1 MQHLTYITNIK
12 YINLESRP
20 ERKIHIEAQLA
31 SVGFSSYERFNAIK
45 TSNGAIG
52 CSMSH
57 LKCLMDAR
65 DKGLSHLLVCEDD
78 TTFLNP
84 ELFKTQLKSFLNKQH
99 PWDVVL
105 LAGNNVLPYERV
117 DDTCIKVSHCQTTTC
132 YLVKGH
138 YFNTLIEN
146 IKTGLRLLMENPT
159 NRFTYAIDKFWLQLQ
174 KCDRWYLIIPLTVIQ
189 QEGYSDIEK
198 KVVNY
203 AGLMTK
209 MNKSIIPT
217 PLPSLV
223 DNVNPNFS
231 MKNVVSKKDFS
242 GKSAAKRT

>member
-1 MQHLTYITNIK
+1 MQPLKYITNIK
-12 YINLESRP
+12 YINLDSRP
-20 ERKIHIEAQLA
+20 ERKTHIEAQLA
-31 SVGFSSYERFNAIK
+31 SVGFSSYQRFKAIK

-65 DKGLSHLLVCEDD
+65 DKGLSHLLICEDD

-84 ELFKTQLKSFLNKQH
+84 ELFKTQLNSFLNKQH

-146 IKTGLRLLMENPT
+146 IKTGLRLLMENPA
-159 NRFTYAIDKFWLQLQ
+159 NRFTYAIDKYWLQLQ
-174 KCDRWYLIIPLTVIQ
+174 KCDNWYLIIPLTVIQ

-203 AGLMTK
+203 VGLMTN

-217 PLPSLV
+217 LLPSLA
-223 DNVNPNFS
+223 DNGNPNFT
-231 MKNVVSKKDFS
+231 MKNVLTKKHF
-242 GKSAAKRT
+242 

>member
-1 MQHLTYITNIK
+1 MQPLKYITNIK
-12 YINLESRP
+12 YINLDSRP
-20 ERKIHIEAQLA
+20 ERKTHIEAQLA
-31 SVGFSSYERFNAIK
+31 SVGFSSYQRFKAIK

-65 DKGLSHLLVCEDD
+65 DKGLSHLLICEDD

-84 ELFKTQLKSFLNKQH
+84 ELFKTQLNSFLNKQH

-146 IKTGLRLLMENPT
+146 IKTGLRLLMENPA
-159 NRFTYAIDKFWLQLQ
+159 NRFTYAIDKYWLQLQ
-174 KCDRWYLIIPLTVIQ
+174 KCDNWYLIIPLTVIQ

-203 AGLMTK
+203 VGLMTN

-217 PLPSLV
+217 LLPSLA
-223 DNVNPNFS
+223 DNGNPNFT
-231 MKNVVSKKDFS
+231 MKKVLTKKHF
-242 GKSAAKRT
+242 